1 MKPLHLKLN
10 NFGPFL
16 KEEIDFS
23 KIDNNELFLIS
34 GKTGSGK
41 TMIFDAMTYALFGKA
56 STEQR
61 EENDLRS
68 HFADGKQPMSVTFEF
83 QLNHRIYKVHRQGPY
98 IKEGNTTKTNAKFDV
113 FEMVDG
119 KYEIRESK
127 VISGTQFIIELLG
140 VNADQFRQ
148 LFILPQGEFKRF
160 LISNSRE
167 KQGIL
172 RTLFDSEKFEA
183 IREILKEEL
192 KKEKAQIENR
202 YQQIDLLWQEIESFD
217 DDKIKGLLEFATQQ
231 IDKLIENIPLLQARS
246 KEILAFV
253 NESKETAIKE
263 YEIIEKK
270 TLENNIL
277 KDNINQ
283 LNKNKIDFVQLKEQ
297 QPEIDEIEAK
307 LKLLQDITNLLNYI
321 ENREKIETKIANS
334 KKDISK
340 TNNKILNLDCD
351 KRNIDKEK
359 KMLEENGDLIESKTS
374 FIDKTR
380 VLFNDINKYQQSYL
394 NIECLI
400 TEGEQLGDEL
410 NNLIKGLEKVEDS
423 IGNNESDYE
432 KIIELNNAI
441 TNINNEINIIKENEK
456 AKAELDKL
464 LGSKQEL
471 ENQINEETTIMKNLE
486 IKLDHYDK
494 SKLDLNDK
502 ESFISEI
509 KSAVKIG
516 DQCPICGNEIQDLG
530 HHIDFDSIAK
540 RQNEIKEIEANI
552 HAIKSNI
559 AVHNSEIKFVN
570 EKISNINIKT
580 QSDFSL
586 EVLNKRLLEN
596 ENALNNQRDLNK
608 FIEQM
613 KEEKDNLTLQI
624 HNKQL
629 RLNKNESELK
639 LCRDLITEFE
649 TLSKYNNITN
659 FEVDYKKYVQD
670 VNQHQEL
677 SKEIE
682 DKLMQLSQRKLIEQN
697 NLNHYENQLETY
709 NNDLELNEQS
719 IEMEMSR
726 LNLTD
731 DNDINEI
738 IAWRGEQEELEQKRD
753 TYKKRYHEFEMEI
766 ARLES
771 LTKDKELLDSDKL
784 KDEYEQKKEKMNTLI
799 DEYSAVHYQCQNNIN
814 KTQSI
819 VSHINYLNQELKDQQ
834 EIFQLAEI
842 VSGKNNKNLTLE
854 NFVLIYYLDQI
865 IAQAN
870 LRLATMS
877 DNRYQLIRRE
887 AVSHGLSGLEIDVFD
902 LHSNKSRHI
911 SSLSGGE
918 TFQSSLALALGLS
931 EIVQQQSGG
940 ISLESIFIDE
950 GFGTLDQETLETA
963 LDTLL
968 NLKSTGRMVGIIS
981 HVSELKNR
989 IPLVLE
995 VKSDQYQSSTRFK
1008 RN

>member
-1 MKPLHLKLN
+1 
-10 NFGPFL
+10 
-16 KEEIDFS
+16 
-23 KIDNNELFLIS
+23 
-34 GKTGSGK
+34 
-41 TMIFDAMTYALFGKA
+41 
-56 STEQR
+56 
-61 EENDLRS
+61 
-68 HFADGKQPMSVTFEF
+68 
-83 QLNHRIYKVHRQGPY
+83 
-98 IKEGNTTKTNAKFDV
+98 
-113 FEMVDG
+113 
-119 KYEIRESK
+119 
-127 VISGTQFIIELLG
+127 
-140 VNADQFRQ
+140 
-148 LFILPQGEFKRF
+148 
-160 LISNSRE
+160 
-167 KQGIL
+167 
-172 RTLFDSEKFEA
+172 
-183 IREILKEEL
+183 
-192 KKEKAQIENR
+192 
-202 YQQIDLLWQEIESFD
+202 
-217 DDKIKGLLEFATQQ
+217 
-231 IDKLIENIPLLQARS
+231 
-246 KEILAFV
+246 
-253 NESKETAIKE
+253 
-263 YEIIEKK
+263 
-270 TLENNIL
+270 
-277 KDNINQ
+277 
-283 LNKNKIDFVQLKEQ
+283 
-297 QPEIDEIEAK
+297 
-307 LKLLQDITNLLNYI
+307 
-321 ENREKIETKIANS
+321 
-334 KKDISK
+334 
-340 TNNKILNLDCD
+340 
-351 KRNIDKEK
+351 
-359 KMLEENGDLIESKTS
+359 MLEENGDLIESKIS

-394 NIECLI
+394 NIERLR

-410 NNLIKGLEKVEDS
+410 NDLIKGLETVEDS

-432 KIIELNNAI
+432 KIIELNNTI
-441 TNINNEINIIKENEK
+441 TNINNEINIIEENEK

-471 ENQINEETTIMKNLE
+471 ENQINEETSILKNLE
-486 IKLDHYDK
+486 IKLDRYDK
-494 SKLDLNDK
+494 TKLDLNDK

-509 KSAVKIG
+509 KSAVNIG

-530 HHIDFDSIAK
+530 HHIDFESIAK

-629 RLNKNESELK
+629 RLNKNESDLK

-784 KDEYEQKKEKMNTLI
+784 KDEYELKKEKMNTLI

>member
-1 MKPLHLKLN
+1 
-10 NFGPFL
+10 
-16 KEEIDFS
+16 
-23 KIDNNELFLIS
+23 
-34 GKTGSGK
+34 
-41 TMIFDAMTYALFGKA
+41 
-56 STEQR
+56 
-61 EENDLRS
+61 
-68 HFADGKQPMSVTFEF
+68 
-83 QLNHRIYKVHRQGPY
+83 
-98 IKEGNTTKTNAKFDV
+98 
-113 FEMVDG
+113 
-119 KYEIRESK
+119 
-127 VISGTQFIIELLG
+127 
-140 VNADQFRQ
+140 
-148 LFILPQGEFKRF
+148 
-160 LISNSRE
+160 
-167 KQGIL
+167 
-172 RTLFDSEKFEA
+172 
-183 IREILKEEL
+183 
-192 KKEKAQIENR
+192 
-202 YQQIDLLWQEIESFD
+202 
-217 DDKIKGLLEFATQQ
+217 
-231 IDKLIENIPLLQARS
+231 
-246 KEILAFV
+246 
-253 NESKETAIKE
+253 
-263 YEIIEKK
+263 
-270 TLENNIL
+270 
-277 KDNINQ
+277 
-283 LNKNKIDFVQLKEQ
+283 
-297 QPEIDEIEAK
+297 
-307 LKLLQDITNLLNYI
+307 
-321 ENREKIETKIANS
+321 
-334 KKDISK
+334 
-340 TNNKILNLDCD
+340 
-351 KRNIDKEK
+351 KEK
-359 KMLEENGDLIESKTS
+359 KMLEENGDLIESKIS

-394 NIECLI
+394 NIERLR

-410 NNLIKGLEKVEDS
+410 NDLIKGLETVEDS

-432 KIIELNNAI
+432 KIIELNNTI

-471 ENQINEETTIMKNLE
+471 ENQINEETSILKNLE
-486 IKLDHYDK
+486 IKLDRYDK
-494 SKLDLNDK
+494 TKLDLNDK

-509 KSAVKIG
+509 KSAVNIG

-682 DKLMQLSQRKLIEQN
+682 DKLMQLSQRKSIEQN

-731 DNDINEI
+731 DNDIDEI

-784 KDEYEQKKEKMNTLI
+784 KDEYELKKGKMNTLI

>member
-1 MKPLHLKLN
+1 
-10 NFGPFL
+10 
-16 KEEIDFS
+16 
-23 KIDNNELFLIS
+23 
-34 GKTGSGK
+34 
-41 TMIFDAMTYALFGKA
+41 
-56 STEQR
+56 
-61 EENDLRS
+61 
-68 HFADGKQPMSVTFEF
+68 
-83 QLNHRIYKVHRQGPY
+83 
-98 IKEGNTTKTNAKFDV
+98 
-113 FEMVDG
+113 
-119 KYEIRESK
+119 
-127 VISGTQFIIELLG
+127 
-140 VNADQFRQ
+140 
-148 LFILPQGEFKRF
+148 
-160 LISNSRE
+160 
-167 KQGIL
+167 
-172 RTLFDSEKFEA
+172 
-183 IREILKEEL
+183 
-192 KKEKAQIENR
+192 
-202 YQQIDLLWQEIESFD
+202 
-217 DDKIKGLLEFATQQ
+217 
-231 IDKLIENIPLLQARS
+231 
-246 KEILAFV
+246 
-253 NESKETAIKE
+253 
-263 YEIIEKK
+263 
-270 TLENNIL
+270 
-277 KDNINQ
+277 
-283 LNKNKIDFVQLKEQ
+283 
-297 QPEIDEIEAK
+297 
-307 LKLLQDITNLLNYI
+307 
-321 ENREKIETKIANS
+321 
-334 KKDISK
+334 
-340 TNNKILNLDCD
+340 
-351 KRNIDKEK
+351 
-359 KMLEENGDLIESKTS
+359 
-374 FIDKTR
+374 
-380 VLFNDINKYQQSYL
+380 INKYQQSYL
-394 NIECLI
+394 NIERLR

-410 NNLIKGLEKVEDS
+410 NDLIKGLETVEDS

-432 KIIELNNAI
+432 KIIELNNTI

-471 ENQINEETTIMKNLE
+471 ENQINEETSILKNLE
-486 IKLDHYDK
+486 IKLDRYDK
-494 SKLDLNDK
+494 TKLDLNDK

-509 KSAVKIG
+509 KSAVNIG

-731 DNDINEI
+731 DNDIDEI

-784 KDEYEQKKEKMNTLI
+784 KDEYELKKGKMNTLI

>member
-1 MKPLHLKLN
+1 
-10 NFGPFL
+10 
-16 KEEIDFS
+16 
-23 KIDNNELFLIS
+23 
-34 GKTGSGK
+34 
-41 TMIFDAMTYALFGKA
+41 
-56 STEQR
+56 
-61 EENDLRS
+61 
-68 HFADGKQPMSVTFEF
+68 
-83 QLNHRIYKVHRQGPY
+83 
-98 IKEGNTTKTNAKFDV
+98 
-113 FEMVDG
+113 
-119 KYEIRESK
+119 
-127 VISGTQFIIELLG
+127 
-140 VNADQFRQ
+140 
-148 LFILPQGEFKRF
+148 
-160 LISNSRE
+160 
-167 KQGIL
+167 
-172 RTLFDSEKFEA
+172 
-183 IREILKEEL
+183 
-192 KKEKAQIENR
+192 
-202 YQQIDLLWQEIESFD
+202 
-217 DDKIKGLLEFATQQ
+217 
-231 IDKLIENIPLLQARS
+231 
-246 KEILAFV
+246 
-253 NESKETAIKE
+253 
-263 YEIIEKK
+263 
-270 TLENNIL
+270 
-277 KDNINQ
+277 
-283 LNKNKIDFVQLKEQ
+283 
-297 QPEIDEIEAK
+297 
-307 LKLLQDITNLLNYI
+307 
-321 ENREKIETKIANS
+321 
-334 KKDISK
+334 
-340 TNNKILNLDCD
+340 
-351 KRNIDKEK
+351 
-359 KMLEENGDLIESKTS
+359 S

-394 NIECLI
+394 NIERLR

-410 NNLIKGLEKVEDS
+410 NDLIKGLETVEDS

-432 KIIELNNAI
+432 KIIELNNTI

-471 ENQINEETTIMKNLE
+471 ENQINEETSILKNLE
-486 IKLDHYDK
+486 IKLDRYDK
-494 SKLDLNDK
+494 TKLDLNDK

-509 KSAVKIG
+509 KSAVNIG

-682 DKLMQLSQRKLIEQN
+682 DKLMQLSQRKSIEQN

-731 DNDINEI
+731 DNDIDEI

-784 KDEYEQKKEKMNTLI
+784 KDEYELKKGKMNTLI

>member
-1 MKPLHLKLN
+1 
-10 NFGPFL
+10 
-16 KEEIDFS
+16 
-23 KIDNNELFLIS
+23 
-34 GKTGSGK
+34 
-41 TMIFDAMTYALFGKA
+41 
-56 STEQR
+56 
-61 EENDLRS
+61 
-68 HFADGKQPMSVTFEF
+68 
-83 QLNHRIYKVHRQGPY
+83 
-98 IKEGNTTKTNAKFDV
+98 
-113 FEMVDG
+113 
-119 KYEIRESK
+119 
-127 VISGTQFIIELLG
+127 
-140 VNADQFRQ
+140 
-148 LFILPQGEFKRF
+148 
-160 LISNSRE
+160 
-167 KQGIL
+167 
-172 RTLFDSEKFEA
+172 
-183 IREILKEEL
+183 
-192 KKEKAQIENR
+192 
-202 YQQIDLLWQEIESFD
+202 
-217 DDKIKGLLEFATQQ
+217 
-231 IDKLIENIPLLQARS
+231 
-246 KEILAFV
+246 
-253 NESKETAIKE
+253 
-263 YEIIEKK
+263 
-270 TLENNIL
+270 
-277 KDNINQ
+277 
-283 LNKNKIDFVQLKEQ
+283 
-297 QPEIDEIEAK
+297 
-307 LKLLQDITNLLNYI
+307 
-321 ENREKIETKIANS
+321 
-334 KKDISK
+334 
-340 TNNKILNLDCD
+340 
-351 KRNIDKEK
+351 
-359 KMLEENGDLIESKTS
+359 
-374 FIDKTR
+374 
-380 VLFNDINKYQQSYL
+380 
-394 NIECLI
+394 
-400 TEGEQLGDEL
+400 
-410 NNLIKGLEKVEDS
+410 
-423 IGNNESDYE
+423 SDYE
-432 KIIELNNAI
+432 KIIELNNTI

-471 ENQINEETTIMKNLE
+471 ENQINEETSILKNLE
-486 IKLDHYDK
+486 IKLDRYDK
-494 SKLDLNDK
+494 TKLDLNDK

-509 KSAVKIG
+509 KSAVNIG

-731 DNDINEI
+731 DNDIDEI

-784 KDEYEQKKEKMNTLI
+784 KDEYELKKGKMNTLI

>member
-1 MKPLHLKLN
+1 
-10 NFGPFL
+10 
-16 KEEIDFS
+16 
-23 KIDNNELFLIS
+23 
-34 GKTGSGK
+34 
-41 TMIFDAMTYALFGKA
+41 
-56 STEQR
+56 
-61 EENDLRS
+61 
-68 HFADGKQPMSVTFEF
+68 
-83 QLNHRIYKVHRQGPY
+83 
-98 IKEGNTTKTNAKFDV
+98 
-113 FEMVDG
+113 
-119 KYEIRESK
+119 
-127 VISGTQFIIELLG
+127 
-140 VNADQFRQ
+140 
-148 LFILPQGEFKRF
+148 
-160 LISNSRE
+160 
-167 KQGIL
+167 
-172 RTLFDSEKFEA
+172 
-183 IREILKEEL
+183 
-192 KKEKAQIENR
+192 
-202 YQQIDLLWQEIESFD
+202 
-217 DDKIKGLLEFATQQ
+217 
-231 IDKLIENIPLLQARS
+231 
-246 KEILAFV
+246 
-253 NESKETAIKE
+253 
-263 YEIIEKK
+263 
-270 TLENNIL
+270 
-277 KDNINQ
+277 
-283 LNKNKIDFVQLKEQ
+283 
-297 QPEIDEIEAK
+297 
-307 LKLLQDITNLLNYI
+307 
-321 ENREKIETKIANS
+321 
-334 KKDISK
+334 
-340 TNNKILNLDCD
+340 
-351 KRNIDKEK
+351 
-359 KMLEENGDLIESKTS
+359 MLEENGDLIESKIS

-394 NIECLI
+394 NIERLR

-410 NNLIKGLEKVEDS
+410 NDLIKGLETVEDS
-423 IGNNESDYE
+423 IGNNQSDYE
-432 KIIELNNAI
+432 KIIELNNTI

-471 ENQINEETTIMKNLE
+471 ENQINEETSILKNLE
-486 IKLDHYDK
+486 IKLDRYDK
-494 SKLDLNDK
+494 TKLDLNDK

-509 KSAVKIG
+509 KSAVNIG

-731 DNDINEI
+731 DNDIDEI

-753 TYKKRYHEFEMEI
+753 TYKKRYHEFEMET

-784 KDEYEQKKEKMNTLI
+784 KDEYELKKGKMNTLI

>member
-1 MKPLHLKLN
+1 
-10 NFGPFL
+10 
-16 KEEIDFS
+16 
-23 KIDNNELFLIS
+23 
-34 GKTGSGK
+34 
-41 TMIFDAMTYALFGKA
+41 
-56 STEQR
+56 
-61 EENDLRS
+61 
-68 HFADGKQPMSVTFEF
+68 
-83 QLNHRIYKVHRQGPY
+83 
-98 IKEGNTTKTNAKFDV
+98 
-113 FEMVDG
+113 
-119 KYEIRESK
+119 
-127 VISGTQFIIELLG
+127 
-140 VNADQFRQ
+140 
-148 LFILPQGEFKRF
+148 
-160 LISNSRE
+160 
-167 KQGIL
+167 
-172 RTLFDSEKFEA
+172 
-183 IREILKEEL
+183 
-192 KKEKAQIENR
+192 
-202 YQQIDLLWQEIESFD
+202 
-217 DDKIKGLLEFATQQ
+217 
-231 IDKLIENIPLLQARS
+231 
-246 KEILAFV
+246 
-253 NESKETAIKE
+253 
-263 YEIIEKK
+263 
-270 TLENNIL
+270 
-277 KDNINQ
+277 
-283 LNKNKIDFVQLKEQ
+283 
-297 QPEIDEIEAK
+297 
-307 LKLLQDITNLLNYI
+307 
-321 ENREKIETKIANS
+321 
-334 KKDISK
+334 
-340 TNNKILNLDCD
+340 
-351 KRNIDKEK
+351 
-359 KMLEENGDLIESKTS
+359 
-374 FIDKTR
+374 
-380 VLFNDINKYQQSYL
+380 
-394 NIECLI
+394 
-400 TEGEQLGDEL
+400 QLGDEL
-410 NNLIKGLEKVEDS
+410 NDLIKGLETVEDS
-423 IGNNESDYE
+423 IGNNQSDYE
-432 KIIELNNAI
+432 KIIELNNTI

-471 ENQINEETTIMKNLE
+471 ENQINEETSILKNLE
-486 IKLDHYDK
+486 IKLDRYDK
-494 SKLDLNDK
+494 TKLDLNDK

-509 KSAVKIG
+509 KSAVNIG

-731 DNDINEI
+731 DNDIDEI

-784 KDEYEQKKEKMNTLI
+784 KDEYELKKGKMNTLI

>member
-1 MKPLHLKLN
+1 MITRKL
-10 NFGPFL
+10 
-16 KEEIDFS
+16 
-23 KIDNNELFLIS
+23 
-34 GKTGSGK
+34 
-41 TMIFDAMTYALFGKA
+41 
-56 STEQR
+56 
-61 EENDLRS
+61 
-68 HFADGKQPMSVTFEF
+68 
-83 QLNHRIYKVHRQGPY
+83 
-98 IKEGNTTKTNAKFDV
+98 
-113 FEMVDG
+113 
-119 KYEIRESK
+119 
-127 VISGTQFIIELLG
+127 
-140 VNADQFRQ
+140 
-148 LFILPQGEFKRF
+148 
-160 LISNSRE
+160 
-167 KQGIL
+167 
-172 RTLFDSEKFEA
+172 
-183 IREILKEEL
+183 
-192 KKEKAQIENR
+192 
-202 YQQIDLLWQEIESFD
+202 
-217 DDKIKGLLEFATQQ
+217 
-231 IDKLIENIPLLQARS
+231 
-246 KEILAFV
+246 
-253 NESKETAIKE
+253 
-263 YEIIEKK
+263 
-270 TLENNIL
+270 
-277 KDNINQ
+277 
-283 LNKNKIDFVQLKEQ
+283 
-297 QPEIDEIEAK
+297 
-307 LKLLQDITNLLNYI
+307 
-321 ENREKIETKIANS
+321 
-334 KKDISK
+334 
-340 TNNKILNLDCD
+340 
-351 KRNIDKEK
+351 
-359 KMLEENGDLIESKTS
+359 
-374 FIDKTR
+374 
-380 VLFNDINKYQQSYL
+380 
-394 NIECLI
+394 
-400 TEGEQLGDEL
+400 
-410 NNLIKGLEKVEDS
+410 
-423 IGNNESDYE
+423 
-432 KIIELNNAI
+432 

-471 ENQINEETTIMKNLE
+471 ENQINEETSILKNLE
-486 IKLDHYDK
+486 IKLDRYDK
-494 SKLDLNDK
+494 TKLDLNDK

-509 KSAVKIG
+509 KSAVNIG

-629 RLNKNESELK
+629 RLNKKESELK

-731 DNDINEI
+731 DNDIDEI

-784 KDEYEQKKEKMNTLI
+784 KDEYELKKGKMNTLI

>member
-1 MKPLHLKLN
+1 
-10 NFGPFL
+10 
-16 KEEIDFS
+16 
-23 KIDNNELFLIS
+23 
-34 GKTGSGK
+34 
-41 TMIFDAMTYALFGKA
+41 
-56 STEQR
+56 
-61 EENDLRS
+61 
-68 HFADGKQPMSVTFEF
+68 
-83 QLNHRIYKVHRQGPY
+83 
-98 IKEGNTTKTNAKFDV
+98 
-113 FEMVDG
+113 
-119 KYEIRESK
+119 
-127 VISGTQFIIELLG
+127 
-140 VNADQFRQ
+140 
-148 LFILPQGEFKRF
+148 
-160 LISNSRE
+160 
-167 KQGIL
+167 
-172 RTLFDSEKFEA
+172 
-183 IREILKEEL
+183 
-192 KKEKAQIENR
+192 
-202 YQQIDLLWQEIESFD
+202 
-217 DDKIKGLLEFATQQ
+217 
-231 IDKLIENIPLLQARS
+231 
-246 KEILAFV
+246 
-253 NESKETAIKE
+253 
-263 YEIIEKK
+263 
-270 TLENNIL
+270 
-277 KDNINQ
+277 
-283 LNKNKIDFVQLKEQ
+283 
-297 QPEIDEIEAK
+297 
-307 LKLLQDITNLLNYI
+307 
-321 ENREKIETKIANS
+321 
-334 KKDISK
+334 
-340 TNNKILNLDCD
+340 
-351 KRNIDKEK
+351 
-359 KMLEENGDLIESKTS
+359 
-374 FIDKTR
+374 
-380 VLFNDINKYQQSYL
+380 QQSYL
-394 NIECLI
+394 NIERLR

-410 NNLIKGLEKVEDS
+410 NDLIKGLETVEDS
-423 IGNNESDYE
+423 IGNNQSDYE
-432 KIIELNNAI
+432 KIIELNNTI

-471 ENQINEETTIMKNLE
+471 ENQINEETSILKNLE
-486 IKLDHYDK
+486 IKLDRYDK
-494 SKLDLNDK
+494 TKLDLNDK

-509 KSAVKIG
+509 KSAVNIG

-731 DNDINEI
+731 DNDIDEI

-784 KDEYEQKKEKMNTLI
+784 KDEYELKKGKMNTLI

>member
-1 MKPLHLKLN
+1 
-10 NFGPFL
+10 
-16 KEEIDFS
+16 
-23 KIDNNELFLIS
+23 
-34 GKTGSGK
+34 
-41 TMIFDAMTYALFGKA
+41 
-56 STEQR
+56 
-61 EENDLRS
+61 
-68 HFADGKQPMSVTFEF
+68 
-83 QLNHRIYKVHRQGPY
+83 
-98 IKEGNTTKTNAKFDV
+98 
-113 FEMVDG
+113 
-119 KYEIRESK
+119 
-127 VISGTQFIIELLG
+127 
-140 VNADQFRQ
+140 
-148 LFILPQGEFKRF
+148 
-160 LISNSRE
+160 
-167 KQGIL
+167 
-172 RTLFDSEKFEA
+172 
-183 IREILKEEL
+183 
-192 KKEKAQIENR
+192 
-202 YQQIDLLWQEIESFD
+202 
-217 DDKIKGLLEFATQQ
+217 
-231 IDKLIENIPLLQARS
+231 
-246 KEILAFV
+246 
-253 NESKETAIKE
+253 
-263 YEIIEKK
+263 
-270 TLENNIL
+270 
-277 KDNINQ
+277 
-283 LNKNKIDFVQLKEQ
+283 
-297 QPEIDEIEAK
+297 
-307 LKLLQDITNLLNYI
+307 
-321 ENREKIETKIANS
+321 
-334 KKDISK
+334 
-340 TNNKILNLDCD
+340 
-351 KRNIDKEK
+351 
-359 KMLEENGDLIESKTS
+359 DLIESKIS

-394 NIECLI
+394 NIERLR
-400 TEGEQLGDEL
+400 TEDEQLGDEL

-441 TNINNEINIIKENEK
+441 TNINNEINVIKENEK
-456 AKAELDKL
+456 AKDELDKL

-471 ENQINEETTIMKNLE
+471 ENQINEEKTILKNLE
-486 IKLDHYDK
+486 IKLDRYDK

-552 HAIKSNI
+552 HTMESNI

-580 QSDFSL
+580 QSDLSL

-639 LCRDLITEFE
+639 ICRNLITEFE

-659 FEVDYKKYVQD
+659 FEVDYKKYIQD
-670 VNQHQEL
+670 VNQHQEH
-677 SKEIE
+677 SNQIE
-682 DKLMQLSQRKLIEQN
+682 DKLIQLSQRKLIEQN

-784 KDEYEQKKEKMNTLI
+784 KDDYELKKGKMNTLI
-799 DEYSAVHYQCQNNIN
+799 DEYSAVHYQCQNNIK

-842 VSGKNNKNLTLE
+842 LSGKNNKNLTLE

-877 DNRYQLIRRE
+877 GNRYQLIRRE

-995 VKSDQYQSSTRFK
+995 VKSDQYKSSTRFK

>member
-1 MKPLHLKLN
+1 
-10 NFGPFL
+10 F
-16 KEEIDFS
+16 FS
-23 KIDNNELFLIS
+23 LCLC
-34 GKTGSGK
+34 
-41 TMIFDAMTYALFGKA
+41 
-56 STEQR
+56 
-61 EENDLRS
+61 
-68 HFADGKQPMSVTFEF
+68 FAYH
-83 QLNHRIYKVHRQGPY
+83 N
-98 IKEGNTTKTNAKFDV
+98 
-113 FEMVDG
+113 
-119 KYEIRESK
+119 
-127 VISGTQFIIELLG
+127 
-140 VNADQFRQ
+140 
-148 LFILPQGEFKRF
+148 
-160 LISNSRE
+160 
-167 KQGIL
+167 
-172 RTLFDSEKFEA
+172 
-183 IREILKEEL
+183 
-192 KKEKAQIENR
+192 
-202 YQQIDLLWQEIESFD
+202 
-217 DDKIKGLLEFATQQ
+217 
-231 IDKLIENIPLLQARS
+231 
-246 KEILAFV
+246 
-253 NESKETAIKE
+253 
-263 YEIIEKK
+263 
-270 TLENNIL
+270 
-277 KDNINQ
+277 
-283 LNKNKIDFVQLKEQ
+283 
-297 QPEIDEIEAK
+297 
-307 LKLLQDITNLLNYI
+307 QDITNLLNYI

-359 KMLEENGDLIESKTS
+359 KMLEENGDLIESKIS

-394 NIECLI
+394 NIERLR

-410 NNLIKGLEKVEDS
+410 NDLIKGLETVEDS
-423 IGNNESDYE
+423 IGNNQSDYE
-432 KIIELNNAI
+432 KIIELNNTI

-471 ENQINEETTIMKNLE
+471 ENQINEETSILKNLE
-486 IKLDHYDK
+486 IKLDRYDK
-494 SKLDLNDK
+494 TKLDLNDK

-509 KSAVKIG
+509 KSAVNIG

-731 DNDINEI
+731 DNDIDEI

-784 KDEYEQKKEKMNTLI
+784 KDEYELKKGKMNTLI

>member
-1 MKPLHLKLN
+1 
-10 NFGPFL
+10 
-16 KEEIDFS
+16 
-23 KIDNNELFLIS
+23 
-34 GKTGSGK
+34 
-41 TMIFDAMTYALFGKA
+41 
-56 STEQR
+56 
-61 EENDLRS
+61 
-68 HFADGKQPMSVTFEF
+68 
-83 QLNHRIYKVHRQGPY
+83 
-98 IKEGNTTKTNAKFDV
+98 
-113 FEMVDG
+113 
-119 KYEIRESK
+119 
-127 VISGTQFIIELLG
+127 
-140 VNADQFRQ
+140 
-148 LFILPQGEFKRF
+148 
-160 LISNSRE
+160 
-167 KQGIL
+167 
-172 RTLFDSEKFEA
+172 
-183 IREILKEEL
+183 
-192 KKEKAQIENR
+192 
-202 YQQIDLLWQEIESFD
+202 
-217 DDKIKGLLEFATQQ
+217 
-231 IDKLIENIPLLQARS
+231 
-246 KEILAFV
+246 
-253 NESKETAIKE
+253 
-263 YEIIEKK
+263 
-270 TLENNIL
+270 
-277 KDNINQ
+277 
-283 LNKNKIDFVQLKEQ
+283 
-297 QPEIDEIEAK
+297 
-307 LKLLQDITNLLNYI
+307 
-321 ENREKIETKIANS
+321 
-334 KKDISK
+334 
-340 TNNKILNLDCD
+340 
-351 KRNIDKEK
+351 RNIDKEK

>member
-1 MKPLHLKLN
+1 
-10 NFGPFL
+10 
-16 KEEIDFS
+16 
-23 KIDNNELFLIS
+23 
-34 GKTGSGK
+34 
-41 TMIFDAMTYALFGKA
+41 
-56 STEQR
+56 
-61 EENDLRS
+61 
-68 HFADGKQPMSVTFEF
+68 
-83 QLNHRIYKVHRQGPY
+83 
-98 IKEGNTTKTNAKFDV
+98 
-113 FEMVDG
+113 
-119 KYEIRESK
+119 
-127 VISGTQFIIELLG
+127 
-140 VNADQFRQ
+140 
-148 LFILPQGEFKRF
+148 
-160 LISNSRE
+160 
-167 KQGIL
+167 
-172 RTLFDSEKFEA
+172 
-183 IREILKEEL
+183 
-192 KKEKAQIENR
+192 
-202 YQQIDLLWQEIESFD
+202 
-217 DDKIKGLLEFATQQ
+217 
-231 IDKLIENIPLLQARS
+231 
-246 KEILAFV
+246 
-253 NESKETAIKE
+253 
-263 YEIIEKK
+263 
-270 TLENNIL
+270 
-277 KDNINQ
+277 
-283 LNKNKIDFVQLKEQ
+283 
-297 QPEIDEIEAK
+297 
-307 LKLLQDITNLLNYI
+307 
-321 ENREKIETKIANS
+321 
-334 KKDISK
+334 
-340 TNNKILNLDCD
+340 
-351 KRNIDKEK
+351 
-359 KMLEENGDLIESKTS
+359 
-374 FIDKTR
+374 
-380 VLFNDINKYQQSYL
+380 
-394 NIECLI
+394 
-400 TEGEQLGDEL
+400 
-410 NNLIKGLEKVEDS
+410 
-423 IGNNESDYE
+423 E

>member
-1 MKPLHLKLN
+1 M
-10 NFGPFL
+10 
-16 KEEIDFS
+16 
-23 KIDNNELFLIS
+23 
-34 GKTGSGK
+34 
-41 TMIFDAMTYALFGKA
+41 
-56 STEQR
+56 
-61 EENDLRS
+61 
-68 HFADGKQPMSVTFEF
+68 
-83 QLNHRIYKVHRQGPY
+83 
-98 IKEGNTTKTNAKFDV
+98 
-113 FEMVDG
+113 
-119 KYEIRESK
+119 
-127 VISGTQFIIELLG
+127 
-140 VNADQFRQ
+140 
-148 LFILPQGEFKRF
+148 
-160 LISNSRE
+160 
-167 KQGIL
+167 
-172 RTLFDSEKFEA
+172 
-183 IREILKEEL
+183 
-192 KKEKAQIENR
+192 
-202 YQQIDLLWQEIESFD
+202 
-217 DDKIKGLLEFATQQ
+217 
-231 IDKLIENIPLLQARS
+231 
-246 KEILAFV
+246 
-253 NESKETAIKE
+253 
-263 YEIIEKK
+263 
-270 TLENNIL
+270 
-277 KDNINQ
+277 
-283 LNKNKIDFVQLKEQ
+283 
-297 QPEIDEIEAK
+297 
-307 LKLLQDITNLLNYI
+307 
-321 ENREKIETKIANS
+321 
-334 KKDISK
+334 
-340 TNNKILNLDCD
+340 
-351 KRNIDKEK
+351 
-359 KMLEENGDLIESKTS
+359 
-374 FIDKTR
+374 
-380 VLFNDINKYQQSYL
+380 
-394 NIECLI
+394 I

>member
-1 MKPLHLKLN
+1 
-10 NFGPFL
+10 
-16 KEEIDFS
+16 
-23 KIDNNELFLIS
+23 
-34 GKTGSGK
+34 
-41 TMIFDAMTYALFGKA
+41 
-56 STEQR
+56 
-61 EENDLRS
+61 
-68 HFADGKQPMSVTFEF
+68 
-83 QLNHRIYKVHRQGPY
+83 
-98 IKEGNTTKTNAKFDV
+98 
-113 FEMVDG
+113 
-119 KYEIRESK
+119 
-127 VISGTQFIIELLG
+127 
-140 VNADQFRQ
+140 
-148 LFILPQGEFKRF
+148 
-160 LISNSRE
+160 
-167 KQGIL
+167 
-172 RTLFDSEKFEA
+172 
-183 IREILKEEL
+183 
-192 KKEKAQIENR
+192 
-202 YQQIDLLWQEIESFD
+202 
-217 DDKIKGLLEFATQQ
+217 
-231 IDKLIENIPLLQARS
+231 
-246 KEILAFV
+246 
-253 NESKETAIKE
+253 
-263 YEIIEKK
+263 
-270 TLENNIL
+270 
-277 KDNINQ
+277 
-283 LNKNKIDFVQLKEQ
+283 
-297 QPEIDEIEAK
+297 
-307 LKLLQDITNLLNYI
+307 
-321 ENREKIETKIANS
+321 
-334 KKDISK
+334 
-340 TNNKILNLDCD
+340 
-351 KRNIDKEK
+351 
-359 KMLEENGDLIESKTS
+359 
-374 FIDKTR
+374 
-380 VLFNDINKYQQSYL
+380 
-394 NIECLI
+394 
-400 TEGEQLGDEL
+400 
-410 NNLIKGLEKVEDS
+410 
-423 IGNNESDYE
+423 
-432 KIIELNNAI
+432 KIIELNNTI

-471 ENQINEETTIMKNLE
+471 ENQINEETSILKNLE
-486 IKLDHYDK
+486 IKLDRYDK
-494 SKLDLNDK
+494 TKLDLNDK

-509 KSAVKIG
+509 KSAVNIG

-530 HHIDFDSIAK
+530 HHIDFESIAK

-784 KDEYEQKKEKMNTLI
+784 KDEYELKKEKMNTLI

>member
-1 MKPLHLKLN
+1 
-10 NFGPFL
+10 
-16 KEEIDFS
+16 
-23 KIDNNELFLIS
+23 
-34 GKTGSGK
+34 
-41 TMIFDAMTYALFGKA
+41 
-56 STEQR
+56 
-61 EENDLRS
+61 
-68 HFADGKQPMSVTFEF
+68 
-83 QLNHRIYKVHRQGPY
+83 
-98 IKEGNTTKTNAKFDV
+98 
-113 FEMVDG
+113 
-119 KYEIRESK
+119 
-127 VISGTQFIIELLG
+127 
-140 VNADQFRQ
+140 
-148 LFILPQGEFKRF
+148 
-160 LISNSRE
+160 
-167 KQGIL
+167 
-172 RTLFDSEKFEA
+172 
-183 IREILKEEL
+183 
-192 KKEKAQIENR
+192 
-202 YQQIDLLWQEIESFD
+202 
-217 DDKIKGLLEFATQQ
+217 
-231 IDKLIENIPLLQARS
+231 
-246 KEILAFV
+246 
-253 NESKETAIKE
+253 
-263 YEIIEKK
+263 
-270 TLENNIL
+270 
-277 KDNINQ
+277 
-283 LNKNKIDFVQLKEQ
+283 
-297 QPEIDEIEAK
+297 
-307 LKLLQDITNLLNYI
+307 
-321 ENREKIETKIANS
+321 
-334 KKDISK
+334 
-340 TNNKILNLDCD
+340 
-351 KRNIDKEK
+351 
-359 KMLEENGDLIESKTS
+359 
-374 FIDKTR
+374 
-380 VLFNDINKYQQSYL
+380 INKYQQSYL
-394 NIECLI
+394 NIERLR
-400 TEGEQLGDEL
+400 TESEQLADEL
-410 NNLIKGLEKVEDS
+410 NNLIEGLEKVEDS

-441 TNINNEINIIKENEK
+441 TNINNEINVIKENEK

-471 ENQINEETTIMKNLE
+471 ENQINEETSTLKNLE
-486 IKLDHYDK
+486 IKLDRYDK

-552 HAIKSNI
+552 HTMKSNI
-559 AVHNSEIKFVN
+559 AVHNSEVKFVN

-580 QSDFSL
+580 QSDLSL

-596 ENALNNQRDLNK
+596 ENALNNQRELNK

-677 SKEIE
+677 LNQIE
-682 DKLMQLSQRKLIEQN
+682 DKLIQLSQRKLIEQN

-784 KDEYEQKKEKMNTLI
+784 KDDYELKKGKMNTLI

>member
-1 MKPLHLKLN
+1 
-10 NFGPFL
+10 
-16 KEEIDFS
+16 
-23 KIDNNELFLIS
+23 
-34 GKTGSGK
+34 
-41 TMIFDAMTYALFGKA
+41 
-56 STEQR
+56 
-61 EENDLRS
+61 
-68 HFADGKQPMSVTFEF
+68 
-83 QLNHRIYKVHRQGPY
+83 
-98 IKEGNTTKTNAKFDV
+98 
-113 FEMVDG
+113 
-119 KYEIRESK
+119 
-127 VISGTQFIIELLG
+127 
-140 VNADQFRQ
+140 
-148 LFILPQGEFKRF
+148 
-160 LISNSRE
+160 
-167 KQGIL
+167 
-172 RTLFDSEKFEA
+172 
-183 IREILKEEL
+183 
-192 KKEKAQIENR
+192 
-202 YQQIDLLWQEIESFD
+202 
-217 DDKIKGLLEFATQQ
+217 
-231 IDKLIENIPLLQARS
+231 
-246 KEILAFV
+246 
-253 NESKETAIKE
+253 
-263 YEIIEKK
+263 
-270 TLENNIL
+270 
-277 KDNINQ
+277 
-283 LNKNKIDFVQLKEQ
+283 
-297 QPEIDEIEAK
+297 
-307 LKLLQDITNLLNYI
+307 
-321 ENREKIETKIANS
+321 
-334 KKDISK
+334 
-340 TNNKILNLDCD
+340 D

-359 KMLEENGDLIESKTS
+359 KMLEENGDLIESKIS

-394 NIECLI
+394 NIERLR

-410 NNLIKGLEKVEDS
+410 NDLIKGLETVEDS
-423 IGNNESDYE
+423 IGNNQSDYE
-432 KIIELNNAI
+432 KIIELNNTI

-471 ENQINEETTIMKNLE
+471 ENQINEETSILKNLE
-486 IKLDHYDK
+486 IKLDRYDK
-494 SKLDLNDK
+494 TKLDLNDK

-509 KSAVKIG
+509 KSAVNIG

-731 DNDINEI
+731 DNDIDEI

-784 KDEYEQKKEKMNTLI
+784 KDEYELKKGKMNTLI

>member
-1 MKPLHLKLN
+1 
-10 NFGPFL
+10 
-16 KEEIDFS
+16 
-23 KIDNNELFLIS
+23 
-34 GKTGSGK
+34 
-41 TMIFDAMTYALFGKA
+41 
-56 STEQR
+56 
-61 EENDLRS
+61 
-68 HFADGKQPMSVTFEF
+68 
-83 QLNHRIYKVHRQGPY
+83 
-98 IKEGNTTKTNAKFDV
+98 
-113 FEMVDG
+113 
-119 KYEIRESK
+119 
-127 VISGTQFIIELLG
+127 
-140 VNADQFRQ
+140 
-148 LFILPQGEFKRF
+148 
-160 LISNSRE
+160 
-167 KQGIL
+167 
-172 RTLFDSEKFEA
+172 
-183 IREILKEEL
+183 
-192 KKEKAQIENR
+192 
-202 YQQIDLLWQEIESFD
+202 
-217 DDKIKGLLEFATQQ
+217 
-231 IDKLIENIPLLQARS
+231 
-246 KEILAFV
+246 
-253 NESKETAIKE
+253 
-263 YEIIEKK
+263 
-270 TLENNIL
+270 
-277 KDNINQ
+277 
-283 LNKNKIDFVQLKEQ
+283 
-297 QPEIDEIEAK
+297 
-307 LKLLQDITNLLNYI
+307 
-321 ENREKIETKIANS
+321 
-334 KKDISK
+334 
-340 TNNKILNLDCD
+340 
-351 KRNIDKEK
+351 
-359 KMLEENGDLIESKTS
+359 
-374 FIDKTR
+374 
-380 VLFNDINKYQQSYL
+380 
-394 NIECLI
+394 
-400 TEGEQLGDEL
+400 
-410 NNLIKGLEKVEDS
+410 GLETVEDS
-423 IGNNESDYE
+423 IGNNQSDYE
-432 KIIELNNAI
+432 KIIELNNTI

-471 ENQINEETTIMKNLE
+471 ENQINEETSILKNLE
-486 IKLDHYDK
+486 IKLDRYDK
-494 SKLDLNDK
+494 TKLDLNDK

-509 KSAVKIG
+509 KSAVNIG

-731 DNDINEI
+731 DNDIDEI

-784 KDEYEQKKEKMNTLI
+784 KDEYELKKGKMNTLI

>member
-1 MKPLHLKLN
+1 
-10 NFGPFL
+10 
-16 KEEIDFS
+16 
-23 KIDNNELFLIS
+23 
-34 GKTGSGK
+34 
-41 TMIFDAMTYALFGKA
+41 
-56 STEQR
+56 
-61 EENDLRS
+61 
-68 HFADGKQPMSVTFEF
+68 
-83 QLNHRIYKVHRQGPY
+83 
-98 IKEGNTTKTNAKFDV
+98 
-113 FEMVDG
+113 
-119 KYEIRESK
+119 
-127 VISGTQFIIELLG
+127 
-140 VNADQFRQ
+140 
-148 LFILPQGEFKRF
+148 
-160 LISNSRE
+160 
-167 KQGIL
+167 
-172 RTLFDSEKFEA
+172 
-183 IREILKEEL
+183 
-192 KKEKAQIENR
+192 
-202 YQQIDLLWQEIESFD
+202 
-217 DDKIKGLLEFATQQ
+217 
-231 IDKLIENIPLLQARS
+231 
-246 KEILAFV
+246 
-253 NESKETAIKE
+253 
-263 YEIIEKK
+263 
-270 TLENNIL
+270 
-277 KDNINQ
+277 
-283 LNKNKIDFVQLKEQ
+283 
-297 QPEIDEIEAK
+297 
-307 LKLLQDITNLLNYI
+307 
-321 ENREKIETKIANS
+321 
-334 KKDISK
+334 
-340 TNNKILNLDCD
+340 
-351 KRNIDKEK
+351 
-359 KMLEENGDLIESKTS
+359 
-374 FIDKTR
+374 
-380 VLFNDINKYQQSYL
+380 
-394 NIECLI
+394 
-400 TEGEQLGDEL
+400 
-410 NNLIKGLEKVEDS
+410 VEDS

-432 KIIELNNAI
+432 KIIELNNTI

-471 ENQINEETTIMKNLE
+471 ENQINEETSILKNLE
-486 IKLDHYDK
+486 IKLDRYDK
-494 SKLDLNDK
+494 TKLDLNDK

-509 KSAVKIG
+509 KSAVNIG

-530 HHIDFDSIAK
+530 HHIDFESIAK

-784 KDEYEQKKEKMNTLI
+784 KDEYELKKEKMNTLI

>member
-1 MKPLHLKLN
+1 
-10 NFGPFL
+10 
-16 KEEIDFS
+16 
-23 KIDNNELFLIS
+23 
-34 GKTGSGK
+34 
-41 TMIFDAMTYALFGKA
+41 
-56 STEQR
+56 
-61 EENDLRS
+61 
-68 HFADGKQPMSVTFEF
+68 
-83 QLNHRIYKVHRQGPY
+83 
-98 IKEGNTTKTNAKFDV
+98 
-113 FEMVDG
+113 
-119 KYEIRESK
+119 
-127 VISGTQFIIELLG
+127 
-140 VNADQFRQ
+140 
-148 LFILPQGEFKRF
+148 
-160 LISNSRE
+160 
-167 KQGIL
+167 
-172 RTLFDSEKFEA
+172 
-183 IREILKEEL
+183 
-192 KKEKAQIENR
+192 
-202 YQQIDLLWQEIESFD
+202 
-217 DDKIKGLLEFATQQ
+217 
-231 IDKLIENIPLLQARS
+231 
-246 KEILAFV
+246 
-253 NESKETAIKE
+253 
-263 YEIIEKK
+263 
-270 TLENNIL
+270 
-277 KDNINQ
+277 
-283 LNKNKIDFVQLKEQ
+283 
-297 QPEIDEIEAK
+297 
-307 LKLLQDITNLLNYI
+307 
-321 ENREKIETKIANS
+321 
-334 KKDISK
+334 
-340 TNNKILNLDCD
+340 
-351 KRNIDKEK
+351 
-359 KMLEENGDLIESKTS
+359 
-374 FIDKTR
+374 
-380 VLFNDINKYQQSYL
+380 QSYL
-394 NIECLI
+394 NIERLRN
-400 TEGEQLGDEL
+400 EGEQLGDEL

-441 TNINNEINIIKENEK
+441 TNINNEINVIKENEK

-471 ENQINEETTIMKNLE
+471 ENQINEETSILKNLE
-486 IKLDHYDK
+486 IKLDRYDK

-682 DKLMQLSQRKLIEQN
+682 DKLIQLSQRKLIEQN

-738 IAWRGEQEELEQKRD
+738 IAWRGEQEKLEQKRD

-784 KDEYEQKKEKMNTLI
+784 LDEYELKKGKMNTLI

>member
-1 MKPLHLKLN
+1 
-10 NFGPFL
+10 
-16 KEEIDFS
+16 
-23 KIDNNELFLIS
+23 
-34 GKTGSGK
+34 
-41 TMIFDAMTYALFGKA
+41 
-56 STEQR
+56 
-61 EENDLRS
+61 
-68 HFADGKQPMSVTFEF
+68 
-83 QLNHRIYKVHRQGPY
+83 
-98 IKEGNTTKTNAKFDV
+98 
-113 FEMVDG
+113 
-119 KYEIRESK
+119 
-127 VISGTQFIIELLG
+127 
-140 VNADQFRQ
+140 
-148 LFILPQGEFKRF
+148 
-160 LISNSRE
+160 
-167 KQGIL
+167 
-172 RTLFDSEKFEA
+172 
-183 IREILKEEL
+183 
-192 KKEKAQIENR
+192 
-202 YQQIDLLWQEIESFD
+202 
-217 DDKIKGLLEFATQQ
+217 
-231 IDKLIENIPLLQARS
+231 
-246 KEILAFV
+246 
-253 NESKETAIKE
+253 
-263 YEIIEKK
+263 
-270 TLENNIL
+270 
-277 KDNINQ
+277 
-283 LNKNKIDFVQLKEQ
+283 
-297 QPEIDEIEAK
+297 
-307 LKLLQDITNLLNYI
+307 
-321 ENREKIETKIANS
+321 
-334 KKDISK
+334 
-340 TNNKILNLDCD
+340 
-351 KRNIDKEK
+351 EK

>member
-1 MKPLHLKLN
+1 
-10 NFGPFL
+10 
-16 KEEIDFS
+16 
-23 KIDNNELFLIS
+23 
-34 GKTGSGK
+34 
-41 TMIFDAMTYALFGKA
+41 
-56 STEQR
+56 
-61 EENDLRS
+61 
-68 HFADGKQPMSVTFEF
+68 
-83 QLNHRIYKVHRQGPY
+83 
-98 IKEGNTTKTNAKFDV
+98 
-113 FEMVDG
+113 
-119 KYEIRESK
+119 
-127 VISGTQFIIELLG
+127 
-140 VNADQFRQ
+140 
-148 LFILPQGEFKRF
+148 
-160 LISNSRE
+160 
-167 KQGIL
+167 
-172 RTLFDSEKFEA
+172 
-183 IREILKEEL
+183 
-192 KKEKAQIENR
+192 
-202 YQQIDLLWQEIESFD
+202 
-217 DDKIKGLLEFATQQ
+217 
-231 IDKLIENIPLLQARS
+231 
-246 KEILAFV
+246 
-253 NESKETAIKE
+253 
-263 YEIIEKK
+263 
-270 TLENNIL
+270 
-277 KDNINQ
+277 
-283 LNKNKIDFVQLKEQ
+283 
-297 QPEIDEIEAK
+297 
-307 LKLLQDITNLLNYI
+307 
-321 ENREKIETKIANS
+321 
-334 KKDISK
+334 
-340 TNNKILNLDCD
+340 NKILNLDCD

-359 KMLEENGDLIESKTS
+359 KMLEENGDLIESKIS

-394 NIECLI
+394 NVESLR

-410 NNLIKGLEKVEDS
+410 NDLIKVLEKVEDS

-432 KIIELNNAI
+432 KIIELNNTI
-441 TNINNEINIIKENEK
+441 TNIKNEINVIKENEK

-471 ENQINEETTIMKNLE
+471 ENQINEETSILKNLE
-486 IKLDHYDK
+486 IKLDRYDK

-659 FEVDYKKYVQD
+659 FEVDYKKYIQD
-670 VNQHQEL
+670 VNQHQEH

-682 DKLMQLSQRKLIEQN
+682 DKLIQLSQRKLIEQN

-719 IEMEMSR
+719 IKMEMSR

-784 KDEYEQKKEKMNTLI
+784 KDEYELKKGKMNTLI

-902 LHSNKSRHI
+902 LYSNKSRHI

>member
-1 MKPLHLKLN
+1 
-10 NFGPFL
+10 
-16 KEEIDFS
+16 
-23 KIDNNELFLIS
+23 
-34 GKTGSGK
+34 
-41 TMIFDAMTYALFGKA
+41 
-56 STEQR
+56 
-61 EENDLRS
+61 
-68 HFADGKQPMSVTFEF
+68 
-83 QLNHRIYKVHRQGPY
+83 
-98 IKEGNTTKTNAKFDV
+98 
-113 FEMVDG
+113 
-119 KYEIRESK
+119 
-127 VISGTQFIIELLG
+127 
-140 VNADQFRQ
+140 
-148 LFILPQGEFKRF
+148 
-160 LISNSRE
+160 
-167 KQGIL
+167 
-172 RTLFDSEKFEA
+172 
-183 IREILKEEL
+183 
-192 KKEKAQIENR
+192 
-202 YQQIDLLWQEIESFD
+202 
-217 DDKIKGLLEFATQQ
+217 
-231 IDKLIENIPLLQARS
+231 
-246 KEILAFV
+246 
-253 NESKETAIKE
+253 
-263 YEIIEKK
+263 
-270 TLENNIL
+270 
-277 KDNINQ
+277 
-283 LNKNKIDFVQLKEQ
+283 
-297 QPEIDEIEAK
+297 
-307 LKLLQDITNLLNYI
+307 
-321 ENREKIETKIANS
+321 
-334 KKDISK
+334 
-340 TNNKILNLDCD
+340 
-351 KRNIDKEK
+351 
-359 KMLEENGDLIESKTS
+359 MLEENGDLIESKIS

-394 NIECLI
+394 NIERLR

-410 NNLIKGLEKVEDS
+410 NDLIKGLETVEDS

-432 KIIELNNAI
+432 KIIELNNTI

-471 ENQINEETTIMKNLE
+471 ENQINEETSILKNLE
-486 IKLDHYDK
+486 IKLDRYDK
-494 SKLDLNDK
+494 TKLDLNDK

-509 KSAVKIG
+509 KSAVNIG

-731 DNDINEI
+731 DNDIDEI

-784 KDEYEQKKEKMNTLI
+784 KDEYELKKGKMNTLI

>member
-1 MKPLHLKLN
+1 
-10 NFGPFL
+10 
-16 KEEIDFS
+16 
-23 KIDNNELFLIS
+23 
-34 GKTGSGK
+34 
-41 TMIFDAMTYALFGKA
+41 
-56 STEQR
+56 
-61 EENDLRS
+61 
-68 HFADGKQPMSVTFEF
+68 
-83 QLNHRIYKVHRQGPY
+83 
-98 IKEGNTTKTNAKFDV
+98 
-113 FEMVDG
+113 
-119 KYEIRESK
+119 
-127 VISGTQFIIELLG
+127 
-140 VNADQFRQ
+140 
-148 LFILPQGEFKRF
+148 
-160 LISNSRE
+160 
-167 KQGIL
+167 
-172 RTLFDSEKFEA
+172 
-183 IREILKEEL
+183 
-192 KKEKAQIENR
+192 
-202 YQQIDLLWQEIESFD
+202 
-217 DDKIKGLLEFATQQ
+217 
-231 IDKLIENIPLLQARS
+231 
-246 KEILAFV
+246 
-253 NESKETAIKE
+253 
-263 YEIIEKK
+263 
-270 TLENNIL
+270 
-277 KDNINQ
+277 
-283 LNKNKIDFVQLKEQ
+283 
-297 QPEIDEIEAK
+297 
-307 LKLLQDITNLLNYI
+307 
-321 ENREKIETKIANS
+321 
-334 KKDISK
+334 
-340 TNNKILNLDCD
+340 
-351 KRNIDKEK
+351 
-359 KMLEENGDLIESKTS
+359 IESKIS

-394 NIECLI
+394 NIERLR

-410 NNLIKGLEKVEDS
+410 NDLIKGLETVEDS
-423 IGNNESDYE
+423 IGNNQSDYE
-432 KIIELNNAI
+432 KIIELNNTI

-471 ENQINEETTIMKNLE
+471 ENQINEETSILKNLE
-486 IKLDHYDK
+486 IKLDRYDK
-494 SKLDLNDK
+494 TKLDLNDK

-509 KSAVKIG
+509 KSAVNIG

-731 DNDINEI
+731 DNDIDEI

-784 KDEYEQKKEKMNTLI
+784 KDEYELKKGKMNTLI

>member
-1 MKPLHLKLN
+1 
-10 NFGPFL
+10 
-16 KEEIDFS
+16 
-23 KIDNNELFLIS
+23 
-34 GKTGSGK
+34 
-41 TMIFDAMTYALFGKA
+41 
-56 STEQR
+56 
-61 EENDLRS
+61 
-68 HFADGKQPMSVTFEF
+68 
-83 QLNHRIYKVHRQGPY
+83 
-98 IKEGNTTKTNAKFDV
+98 
-113 FEMVDG
+113 
-119 KYEIRESK
+119 
-127 VISGTQFIIELLG
+127 
-140 VNADQFRQ
+140 
-148 LFILPQGEFKRF
+148 
-160 LISNSRE
+160 
-167 KQGIL
+167 
-172 RTLFDSEKFEA
+172 
-183 IREILKEEL
+183 
-192 KKEKAQIENR
+192 
-202 YQQIDLLWQEIESFD
+202 
-217 DDKIKGLLEFATQQ
+217 
-231 IDKLIENIPLLQARS
+231 
-246 KEILAFV
+246 
-253 NESKETAIKE
+253 
-263 YEIIEKK
+263 
-270 TLENNIL
+270 
-277 KDNINQ
+277 
-283 LNKNKIDFVQLKEQ
+283 
-297 QPEIDEIEAK
+297 
-307 LKLLQDITNLLNYI
+307 
-321 ENREKIETKIANS
+321 
-334 KKDISK
+334 
-340 TNNKILNLDCD
+340 
-351 KRNIDKEK
+351 
-359 KMLEENGDLIESKTS
+359 
-374 FIDKTR
+374 
-380 VLFNDINKYQQSYL
+380 
-394 NIECLI
+394 
-400 TEGEQLGDEL
+400 GEQLADEL
-410 NNLIKGLEKVEDS
+410 NNLIEGLEKVEDS

-441 TNINNEINIIKENEK
+441 TNINNEINVIKENEK

-471 ENQINEETTIMKNLE
+471 ENQINEETSTLKNLE
-486 IKLDHYDK
+486 IKLDRYDK

-552 HAIKSNI
+552 HTMKSNI

-596 ENALNNQRDLNK
+596 ENALNNQRELNK

-639 LCRDLITEFE
+639 LCRNLITEFE

-670 VNQHQEL
+670 VNQHQEH
-677 SKEIE
+677 SNQIE
-682 DKLMQLSQRKLIEQN
+682 DKLIQLSQRKLIEQN
-697 NLNHYENQLETY
+697 NLNHYEKQLETY

-731 DNDINEI
+731 NNDINEI

-784 KDEYEQKKEKMNTLI
+784 KDEYELKKGKMNTLI

>member
-1 MKPLHLKLN
+1 M
-10 NFGPFL
+10 
-16 KEEIDFS
+16 
-23 KIDNNELFLIS
+23 
-34 GKTGSGK
+34 
-41 TMIFDAMTYALFGKA
+41 
-56 STEQR
+56 
-61 EENDLRS
+61 
-68 HFADGKQPMSVTFEF
+68 
-83 QLNHRIYKVHRQGPY
+83 
-98 IKEGNTTKTNAKFDV
+98 NT
-113 FEMVDG
+113 
-119 KYEIRESK
+119 
-127 VISGTQFIIELLG
+127 
-140 VNADQFRQ
+140 
-148 LFILPQGEFKRF
+148 
-160 LISNSRE
+160 
-167 KQGIL
+167 
-172 RTLFDSEKFEA
+172 
-183 IREILKEEL
+183 
-192 KKEKAQIENR
+192 
-202 YQQIDLLWQEIESFD
+202 
-217 DDKIKGLLEFATQQ
+217 
-231 IDKLIENIPLLQARS
+231 
-246 KEILAFV
+246 
-253 NESKETAIKE
+253 
-263 YEIIEKK
+263 
-270 TLENNIL
+270 
-277 KDNINQ
+277 
-283 LNKNKIDFVQLKEQ
+283 
-297 QPEIDEIEAK
+297 
-307 LKLLQDITNLLNYI
+307 
-321 ENREKIETKIANS
+321 
-334 KKDISK
+334 
-340 TNNKILNLDCD
+340 
-351 KRNIDKEK
+351 
-359 KMLEENGDLIESKTS
+359 
-374 FIDKTR
+374 
-380 VLFNDINKYQQSYL
+380 
-394 NIECLI
+394 
-400 TEGEQLGDEL
+400 
-410 NNLIKGLEKVEDS
+410 
-423 IGNNESDYE
+423 

-441 TNINNEINIIKENEK
+441 TNINNEINVIKENEK

-471 ENQINEETTIMKNLE
+471 ENQINEEKTILKNLE
-486 IKLDHYDK
+486 IKLDRYDK

-552 HAIKSNI
+552 HTMKSNI

-580 QSDFSL
+580 QSDLSL

-596 ENALNNQRDLNK
+596 ENALNNQRELNK

-659 FEVDYKKYVQD
+659 FEVDYKKYIQD
-670 VNQHQEL
+670 VNQHQEH

-682 DKLMQLSQRKLIEQN
+682 DKLIQLSQRKLIEQN

-731 DNDINEI
+731 NNDIDEI
-738 IAWRGEQEELEQKRD
+738 IAWRGEQAELEQKRD

-771 LTKDKELLDSDKL
+771 LTKNKELLDSDKL
-784 KDEYEQKKEKMNTLI
+784 KDEYELKKGKMNTLI

>member
-1 MKPLHLKLN
+1 N
-10 NFGPFL
+10 
-16 KEEIDFS
+16 
-23 KIDNNELFLIS
+23 
-34 GKTGSGK
+34 
-41 TMIFDAMTYALFGKA
+41 
-56 STEQR
+56 
-61 EENDLRS
+61 
-68 HFADGKQPMSVTFEF
+68 V
-83 QLNHRIYKVHRQGPY
+83 
-98 IKEGNTTKTNAKFDV
+98 
-113 FEMVDG
+113 
-119 KYEIRESK
+119 
-127 VISGTQFIIELLG
+127 
-140 VNADQFRQ
+140 
-148 LFILPQGEFKRF
+148 
-160 LISNSRE
+160 
-167 KQGIL
+167 
-172 RTLFDSEKFEA
+172 
-183 IREILKEEL
+183 
-192 KKEKAQIENR
+192 
-202 YQQIDLLWQEIESFD
+202 
-217 DDKIKGLLEFATQQ
+217 
-231 IDKLIENIPLLQARS
+231 
-246 KEILAFV
+246 
-253 NESKETAIKE
+253 
-263 YEIIEKK
+263 
-270 TLENNIL
+270 
-277 KDNINQ
+277 
-283 LNKNKIDFVQLKEQ
+283 
-297 QPEIDEIEAK
+297 
-307 LKLLQDITNLLNYI
+307 
-321 ENREKIETKIANS
+321 
-334 KKDISK
+334 
-340 TNNKILNLDCD
+340 
-351 KRNIDKEK
+351 
-359 KMLEENGDLIESKTS
+359 
-374 FIDKTR
+374 
-380 VLFNDINKYQQSYL
+380 
-394 NIECLI
+394 
-400 TEGEQLGDEL
+400 
-410 NNLIKGLEKVEDS
+410 
-423 IGNNESDYE
+423 
-432 KIIELNNAI
+432 
-441 TNINNEINIIKENEK
+441 IKENEK

-471 ENQINEETTIMKNLE
+471 ENQINEETSTLKNLE
-486 IKLDHYDK
+486 IKLDRYDK

-552 HAIKSNI
+552 HTMKSNI

-596 ENALNNQRDLNK
+596 ENALNNQRELNK

-639 LCRDLITEFE
+639 LCRNLITEFE

-670 VNQHQEL
+670 VNQHQEH
-677 SKEIE
+677 SNQIE
-682 DKLMQLSQRKLIEQN
+682 DKLIQLSQRKLIEQN
-697 NLNHYENQLETY
+697 NLNHYEKQLETY

-731 DNDINEI
+731 NNDINEI

-784 KDEYEQKKEKMNTLI
+784 KDEYELKKGKMNTLI

>member
-1 MKPLHLKLN
+1 I
-10 NFGPFL
+10 
-16 KEEIDFS
+16 E
-23 KIDNNELFLIS
+23 
-34 GKTGSGK
+34 
-41 TMIFDAMTYALFGKA
+41 
-56 STEQR
+56 R
-61 EENDLRS
+61 LR
-68 HFADGKQPMSVTFEF
+68 
-83 QLNHRIYKVHRQGPY
+83 
-98 IKEGNTTKTNAKFDV
+98 
-113 FEMVDG
+113 
-119 KYEIRESK
+119 
-127 VISGTQFIIELLG
+127 
-140 VNADQFRQ
+140 
-148 LFILPQGEFKRF
+148 
-160 LISNSRE
+160 
-167 KQGIL
+167 
-172 RTLFDSEKFEA
+172 
-183 IREILKEEL
+183 
-192 KKEKAQIENR
+192 
-202 YQQIDLLWQEIESFD
+202 
-217 DDKIKGLLEFATQQ
+217 
-231 IDKLIENIPLLQARS
+231 
-246 KEILAFV
+246 
-253 NESKETAIKE
+253 
-263 YEIIEKK
+263 
-270 TLENNIL
+270 
-277 KDNINQ
+277 
-283 LNKNKIDFVQLKEQ
+283 
-297 QPEIDEIEAK
+297 
-307 LKLLQDITNLLNYI
+307 
-321 ENREKIETKIANS
+321 
-334 KKDISK
+334 
-340 TNNKILNLDCD
+340 
-351 KRNIDKEK
+351 
-359 KMLEENGDLIESKTS
+359 
-374 FIDKTR
+374 
-380 VLFNDINKYQQSYL
+380 
-394 NIECLI
+394 

-410 NNLIKGLEKVEDS
+410 NDLIKGLETVEDS

-432 KIIELNNAI
+432 KIIELNNTI

-471 ENQINEETTIMKNLE
+471 ENQINEETSILKNLE
-486 IKLDHYDK
+486 IKLDRYDK
-494 SKLDLNDK
+494 TKLDLNDK

-509 KSAVKIG
+509 KSAANIG

-682 DKLMQLSQRKLIEQN
+682 DKLMQLSQRKSIEQN

-731 DNDINEI
+731 DNDIDEI

-784 KDEYEQKKEKMNTLI
+784 KDEYELKKGKMNTLI

-995 VKSDQYQSSTRFK
+995 VKS
-1008 RN
+1008 

>member
-1 MKPLHLKLN
+1 
-10 NFGPFL
+10 
-16 KEEIDFS
+16 
-23 KIDNNELFLIS
+23 
-34 GKTGSGK
+34 
-41 TMIFDAMTYALFGKA
+41 
-56 STEQR
+56 
-61 EENDLRS
+61 
-68 HFADGKQPMSVTFEF
+68 
-83 QLNHRIYKVHRQGPY
+83 
-98 IKEGNTTKTNAKFDV
+98 
-113 FEMVDG
+113 
-119 KYEIRESK
+119 
-127 VISGTQFIIELLG
+127 
-140 VNADQFRQ
+140 
-148 LFILPQGEFKRF
+148 
-160 LISNSRE
+160 
-167 KQGIL
+167 
-172 RTLFDSEKFEA
+172 
-183 IREILKEEL
+183 
-192 KKEKAQIENR
+192 
-202 YQQIDLLWQEIESFD
+202 
-217 DDKIKGLLEFATQQ
+217 
-231 IDKLIENIPLLQARS
+231 
-246 KEILAFV
+246 
-253 NESKETAIKE
+253 
-263 YEIIEKK
+263 
-270 TLENNIL
+270 
-277 KDNINQ
+277 
-283 LNKNKIDFVQLKEQ
+283 
-297 QPEIDEIEAK
+297 
-307 LKLLQDITNLLNYI
+307 
-321 ENREKIETKIANS
+321 
-334 KKDISK
+334 
-340 TNNKILNLDCD
+340 
-351 KRNIDKEK
+351 
-359 KMLEENGDLIESKTS
+359 
-374 FIDKTR
+374 
-380 VLFNDINKYQQSYL
+380 
-394 NIECLI
+394 
-400 TEGEQLGDEL
+400 
-410 NNLIKGLEKVEDS
+410 
-423 IGNNESDYE
+423 
-432 KIIELNNAI
+432 
-441 TNINNEINIIKENEK
+441 INIIKENEK

-995 VKSDQYQSSTRFK
+995 VKSDQYQSST
-1008 RN
+1008 

>member
-1 MKPLHLKLN
+1 
-10 NFGPFL
+10 
-16 KEEIDFS
+16 
-23 KIDNNELFLIS
+23 
-34 GKTGSGK
+34 
-41 TMIFDAMTYALFGKA
+41 
-56 STEQR
+56 
-61 EENDLRS
+61 ND
-68 HFADGKQPMSVTFEF
+68 
-83 QLNHRIYKVHRQGPY
+83 
-98 IKEGNTTKTNAKFDV
+98 
-113 FEMVDG
+113 
-119 KYEIRESK
+119 
-127 VISGTQFIIELLG
+127 
-140 VNADQFRQ
+140 
-148 LFILPQGEFKRF
+148 
-160 LISNSRE
+160 
-167 KQGIL
+167 
-172 RTLFDSEKFEA
+172 
-183 IREILKEEL
+183 
-192 KKEKAQIENR
+192 
-202 YQQIDLLWQEIESFD
+202 
-217 DDKIKGLLEFATQQ
+217 
-231 IDKLIENIPLLQARS
+231 
-246 KEILAFV
+246 
-253 NESKETAIKE
+253 
-263 YEIIEKK
+263 
-270 TLENNIL
+270 
-277 KDNINQ
+277 
-283 LNKNKIDFVQLKEQ
+283 
-297 QPEIDEIEAK
+297 
-307 LKLLQDITNLLNYI
+307 
-321 ENREKIETKIANS
+321 
-334 KKDISK
+334 
-340 TNNKILNLDCD
+340 
-351 KRNIDKEK
+351 
-359 KMLEENGDLIESKTS
+359 
-374 FIDKTR
+374 
-380 VLFNDINKYQQSYL
+380 
-394 NIECLI
+394 
-400 TEGEQLGDEL
+400 
-410 NNLIKGLEKVEDS
+410 LIKGLETVEDS
-423 IGNNESDYE
+423 IGNNQSDYE
-432 KIIELNNAI
+432 KIIELNNTI

-471 ENQINEETTIMKNLE
+471 ENQINEETSILKNLE
-486 IKLDHYDK
+486 IKLDRYDK
-494 SKLDLNDK
+494 TKLDLNDK

-509 KSAVKIG
+509 KSAVNIG

-731 DNDINEI
+731 DNDIDEI

-784 KDEYEQKKEKMNTLI
+784 KDEYELKKGKMNTLI